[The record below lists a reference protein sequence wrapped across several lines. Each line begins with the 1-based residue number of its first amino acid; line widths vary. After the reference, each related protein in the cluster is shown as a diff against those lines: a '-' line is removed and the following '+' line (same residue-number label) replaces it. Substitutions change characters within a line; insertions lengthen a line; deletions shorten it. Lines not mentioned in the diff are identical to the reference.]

1 MSAATP
7 PALAAP
13 HGTAHVGASN
23 GYADLFAEYIARSM
37 AVSLAVVRGTETK
50 LLDADWVQACHIL
63 DYALRGAQRY
73 VILKVLPPAL
83 RYEARS

>member
-1 MSAATP
+1 
-7 PALAAP
+7 
-13 HGTAHVGASN
+13 
-23 GYADLFAEYIARSM
+23 M